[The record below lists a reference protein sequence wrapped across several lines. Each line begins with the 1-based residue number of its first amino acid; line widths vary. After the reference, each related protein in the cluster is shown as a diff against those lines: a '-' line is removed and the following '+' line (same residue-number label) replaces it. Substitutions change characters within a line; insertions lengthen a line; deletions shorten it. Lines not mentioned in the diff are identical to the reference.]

1 MIASRKYATKYVASI
16 WGRKLHKLPGAPVRG
31 SQTGRPIMVLLDVL
45 GQRWTL
51 RLLWELS
58 HDPATFRALRS
69 RCDDVS
75 PTVLNQRLKELRGLG
90 LVDLGENGYEL
101 TSMGM
106 ALAAKFASLDAW
118 ANQWAQI
125 LEKHEVLKD

>member
-1 MIASRKYATKYVASI
+1 
-16 WGRKLHKLPGAPVRG
+16 
-31 SQTGRPIMVLLDVL
+31 MVLLDVL

-58 HDPATFRALRS
+58 HERATFRALRS

-75 PTVLNQRLKELRGLG
+75 PTVLNQRLKELRALG
-90 LVDLGENGYEL
+90 LVELGDSGYEL

-106 ALAAKFASLDAW
+106 ALAGKFASLDAW
-118 ANQWAQI
+118 ANEWAEL
-125 LEKHEVLKD
+125 LEKLDISKD

>member
-1 MIASRKYATKYVASI
+1 
-16 WGRKLHKLPGAPVRG
+16 
-31 SQTGRPIMVLLDVL
+31 MVLLDVL

-58 HDPATFRALRS
+58 HESATFRSLRA

-90 LVDLGENGYEL
+90 LVDLGDRGYEL

-106 ALAAKFASLDAW
+106 VLAGKFAALDAW
-118 ANQWAQI
+118 ANEWAELI
-125 LEKHEVLKD
+125 EKRSISED

>member
-1 MIASRKYATKYVASI
+1 
-16 WGRKLHKLPGAPVRG
+16 
-31 SQTGRPIMVLLDVL
+31 MVLLDVL

-58 HDPATFRALRS
+58 HDTATFRALRS

-90 LVDLGENGYEL
+90 LVELGENGYDL

-106 ALAAKFASLDAW
+106 SLVAKFASLDAW
-118 ANQWAQI
+118 ANEWAAR
-125 LEKHEVLKD
+125 LEKQDISKD

>member
-1 MIASRKYATKYVASI
+1 M
-16 WGRKLHKLPGAPVRG
+16 HKLPGTPVRG

-58 HDPATFRALRS
+58 HDTATFRALRS

-106 ALAAKFASLDAW
+106 ALAGKFASLDAW
-118 ANQWAQI
+118 ANEWAEN
-125 LEKHEVLKD
+125 LEKHDISKD

>member
-1 MIASRKYATKYVASI
+1 
-16 WGRKLHKLPGAPVRG
+16 
-31 SQTGRPIMVLLDVL
+31 MVLLDVL

-58 HDPATFRALRS
+58 HERATFRALRS

-90 LVDLGENGYEL
+90 LVDLGDSGYEL
-101 TSMGM
+101 TSLGQD
-106 ALAAKFASLDAW
+106 LAGKFASLDAW
-118 ANQWAQI
+118 ANEWAEL
-125 LEKHEVLKD
+125 LEKRDISED